1 MNRIVH
7 RYQNDSVF
15 FFELLLWRTHP
26 EWKCCLVCKERRL
39 VVNYFLGFK
48 LRRVSIASVDLCLLG
63 NDVSC
68 WRHYDRKTLL
78 KSCGWKTGKRVSDA
92 TMGREALLNL
102 YLPIFDL
109 RVHELDDAQ
118 PRLFFLGHLSG
129 SLRRRNNRFP
139 WVCHLL
145 RCDHRHKSFP
155 SDTVKSFLT
164 VINCIS

>member
-1 MNRIVH
+1 MFLITLALVVFGPILNRVVDLKRKFLRFIHLVFDRNVMNRIVH

-68 WRHYDRKTLL
+68 
-78 KSCGWKTGKRVSDA
+78 
-92 TMGREALLNL
+92 
-102 YLPIFDL
+102 
-109 RVHELDDAQ
+109 
-118 PRLFFLGHLSG
+118 
-129 SLRRRNNRFP
+129 
-139 WVCHLL
+139 
-145 RCDHRHKSFP
+145 
-155 SDTVKSFLT
+155 
-164 VINCIS
+164 